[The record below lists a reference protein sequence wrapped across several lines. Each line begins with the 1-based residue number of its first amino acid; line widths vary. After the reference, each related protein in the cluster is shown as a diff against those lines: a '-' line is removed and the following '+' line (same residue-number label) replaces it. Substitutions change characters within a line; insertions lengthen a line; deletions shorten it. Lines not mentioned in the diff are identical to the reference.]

1 MIAYLSGRLIE
12 SSVDAAIIDCNGI
25 GYRALCSAKTLAA
38 LPGTGEVCR
47 LYTELHIREDAHVL
61 YGFLTADEQHWFRIL
76 NNVQGV
82 GGRVA
87 LAILSTLDP
96 AHILTALATGDKA
109 AFQRADGVGP
119 KLALRLVTELK
130 DKAKGFSAAPVIPF
144 ARASTSKTAA
154 DPAGDAVSAL
164 INLGYARVQAFTA
177 VQQAL
182 ASGSAAN
189 DTGVLVT
196 AALRQLSDAG

>member
-1 MIAYLSGRLIE
+1 
-12 SSVDAAIIDCNGI
+12 
-25 GYRALCSAKTLAA
+25 
-38 LPGTGEVCR
+38 
-47 LYTELHIREDAHVL
+47 
-61 YGFLTADEQHWFRIL
+61 LTADEHHWFRIL

-96 AHILTALATGDKA
+96 AHILTALASQDKA